1 MEAGRRTEPA
11 GGHDELTL
19 PPRLAEALESEEG
32 ATRAFAELSYAH
44 QLWFVLA
51 MGEGDVTSRA

>member
-1 MEAGRRTEPA
+1 MESELYV
-11 GGHDELTL
+11 GGDELTV
-19 PPRLAEALESEEG
+19 PPRLAEALESEPG

-51 MGEGDVTSRA
+51 MGDDEPL

>member
-1 MEAGRRTEPA
+1 MEASRRTEPA

-19 PPRLAEALESEEG
+19 PRRLADALEREEG

-51 MGEGDVTSRA
+51 MGEDEA